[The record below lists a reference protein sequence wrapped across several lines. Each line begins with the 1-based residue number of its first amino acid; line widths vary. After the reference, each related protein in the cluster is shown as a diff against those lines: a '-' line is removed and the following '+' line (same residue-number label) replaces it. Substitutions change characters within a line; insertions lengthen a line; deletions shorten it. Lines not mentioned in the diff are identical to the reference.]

1 MLETEIVDL
10 AHEPQ
15 VFGRLQRHA
24 SGRRSSGQAGTVRI
38 AIGRTSGSVRWR
50 TIGDHPQSSG
60 PTVLEKVDLAVE
72 SLFRSI
78 DSSAGAGLWR
88 DEFRAGFDGDRLPK
102 ANEVSIDAEQL
113 NAGHHRALMAFT
125 ATFACRAGG
134 WLLRALGIGSPSLS
148 IPATT

>member
-15 VFGRLQRHA
+15 VFGRLRRHA

-38 AIGRTSGSVRWR
+38 AVGWASGSVRWR
-50 TIGDHPQSSG
+50 SIGDHSQSSW

-78 DSSAGAGLWR
+78 DSSAGLWR

-102 ANEVSIDAEQL
+102 PNEVGIDAEPL
-113 NAGHHRALMAFT
+113 IAGHHRALMAFT